1 MNQPKMTTRITNADL
16 APDVVIMERLQSAAA
31 SRGVHLT
38 YTQNLFFLRLLR
50 YAVNHGVSC
59 REGLSVT
66 LTVDEMV
73 EVLEIKKRMVILSLR
88 NLSDCG
94 ILLRYEGGTFPR
106 SACDTIIRRKIFE
119 RGEQQ

>member
-1 MNQPKMTTRITNADL
+1 MMNQTKKTRLTDIVFS
-16 APDVVIMERLQSAAA
+16 PDVTIMERLQSAAD

-50 YAVNHGVSC
+50 YAMKHGVPC
-59 REGLSVT
+59 REGLNVT

-94 ILLRYEGGTFPR
+94 ALLRYDGGTFPR
-106 SACDTIIRRKIFE
+106 SACETIIKREFFE
-119 RGEQQ
+119 RSG